1 LDHQVTTAT
10 AKPLTEIA
18 AQWRE
23 ARRLYDVYSALQE
36 RFALGMPPCKELES
50 PIDRAQPEIIERVW
64 DWFGKMDER
73 VHVHQ
78 LRQLLQT
85 SKLGSEENLRAL
97 IAHHLGKKTKTGAD
111 RDKVDFLLV
120 QYLSSCAPPGFY
132 DRKVSFE
139 EIAQVLEPVL
149 GEVGLNPP
157 QWLAP
162 LEDASETFDQ
172 YRGLRELLQQRTLEK
187 MRELKAGAGDM
198 YFGPTALVAITRF
211 NFTVRRTFVRLIAAD
226 LHAIRF
232 SLNELEQKGVHTVD
246 CASAGLSHE
255 ETLENLRQICQEW
268 KKPFRAAYAAG
279 QNFKELVAIR
289 TAAEEALEHAPAPGQ
304 KQRQSRGNPV
314 TSATPA
320 SASLTDDSAAEDAA
334 PENQGLGAHHFS
346 RPTAVDEHLKR
357 HSAGTPSHNQESSSP
372 ASPKTGKLV
381 VPPIPVKRPTTATAT
396 AALGHPESEI
406 EPDSEASDSGPSP
419 ASAERPARSLEGTI
433 EEVTKQLREANVK
446 AGSVAYVVVHDM
458 KLLLASWEVAAFIK
472 TKDVTS
478 EALQRAVAIR
488 AILVEQLERRK
499 RGDPAPHLLSVLGVA
514 RLESTRM
521 REQIDV
527 AKRGK
532 DIDAGVNLAATG
544 KRLQALIDEASKPV
558 KK

>member
-1 LDHQVTTAT
+1 VSTAT

-85 SKLGSEENLRAL
+85 SKLGGEESLRAL
-97 IAHHLGKKTKTGAD
+97 IAHHLGKKTKTAAD

-120 QYLSSCAPPGFY
+120 QYLSCCAPPGFY

-149 GEVGLNPP
+149 GEVGLSPP
-157 QWLAP
+157 QWLLP
-162 LEDASETFDQ
+162 LENASEVFDQ
-172 YRGLRELLQQRTLEK
+172 YRGLRELLQQGTLEK

-232 SLNELEQKGVHTVD
+232 SLNELEQKGVTTVD

-289 TAAEEALEHAPAPGQ
+289 TAAEEALAHAPGPGQ
-304 KQRQSRGNPV
+304 KQGQSRGNPV
-314 TSATPA
+314 TSVTLAPATV
-320 SASLTDDSAAEDAA
+320 AAEDSAVQDTG
-334 PENQGLGAHHFS
+334 PVNQGLGAHHFS
-346 RPTAVDEHLKR
+346 PPAAADPDVIRY
-357 HSAGTPSHNQESSSP
+357 SAGMASDDQEPSSP
-372 ASPKTGKLV
+372 VPPKTGKLV
-381 VPPIPVKRPTTATAT
+381 SPPIPVKTTATRT
-396 AALGHPESEI
+396 APAQ
-406 EPDSEASDSGPSP
+406 PDAEVEADNEGSDAGASP
-419 ASAERPARSLEGTI
+419 ATAERPARSLEGTI
-433 EEVTKQLREANVK
+433 EEVTQQLREANVK

-458 KLLLASWEVAAFIK
+458 KLLLASWEVAAFTK

-478 EALQRAVAIR
+478 EALRRAVAIR

-514 RLESTRM
+514 RLEASRM

>member
-1 LDHQVTTAT
+1 MTTTT

-50 PIDRAQPEIIERVW
+50 PIDRAQPEIIERIW

-97 IAHHLGKKTKTGAD
+97 IAHHLGKKSKTGAD

-157 QWLAP
+157 KWLAP
-162 LEDASETFDQ
+162 LEDAAETFDQ
-172 YRGLRELLQQRTLEK
+172 YRSLRELLQQKTLEK

-211 NFTVRRTFVRLIAAD
+211 NFTVRGTFVRLIAAD

-232 SLNELEQKGVHTVD
+232 SLNELEQKNVTTVD
-246 CASAGLSHE
+246 CAAAGLSHE

-279 QNFKELVAIR
+279 QNFKELIAIR
-289 TAAEEALEHAPAPGQ
+289 TAVEEALAHSSAPVPRSSPAKPATSTTPAPVAPAE
-304 KQRQSRGNPV
+304 
-314 TSATPA
+314 
-320 SASLTDDSAAEDAA
+320 DSDGSGPQDPQAA
-334 PENQGLGAHHFS
+334 PGKKGLAAHHFD
-346 RPTAVDEHLKR
+346 PP
-357 HSAGTPSHNQESSSP
+357 SAGDDHRPSVAKASETHEPSSP
-372 ASPKTGKLV
+372 AAPKTGKLAAPTV
-381 VPPIPVKRPTTATAT
+381 PVKRTTSAI
-396 AALGHPESEI
+396 AAPA
-406 EPDSEASDSGPSP
+406 PADSEVETGGKTPEPGASSP
-419 ASAERPARSLEGTI
+419 ASAEGPARSLEGTI
-433 EEVTKQLREANVK
+433 EEVSKQLREANVK
-446 AGSVAYVVVHDM
+446 AGSVAYVVVREM
-458 KLLLASWEVAAFIK
+458 KLLLASWEVVAFIK
-472 TKDVTS
+472 TNDEIS
-478 EALQRAVAIR
+478 ESLRRAVAIR
-488 AILVEQLERRK
+488 AILLEQLERRK
-499 RGDPAPHLLSVLGVA
+499 RGDEAPHLLPVLSVA
-514 RLESTRM
+514 RLESARM
-521 REQIDV
+521 REQIEA

-544 KRLQALIDEASKPV
+544 KRLQALIDEASKPA